1 MQGESWVLMR
11 TDAIPG
17 LFGYDSVE
25 DLRKDLTPAFEQADR
40 GDLAEWNVDEFLR
53 RMHGGSA
60 CDEAKPER

>member
-1 MQGESWVLMR
+1 MR

-17 LFGYDSVE
+17 LFGHDSVE

-53 RMHGGSA
+53 RMYGA
-60 CDEAKPER
+60 QQYEDLV